1 MKQLTFPLLNF
12 SPLTAY
18 LPARQ
23 TTHKMNLADHLR
35 PLLRDHDCVII
46 PDFGGLV
53 AEYTPARVQ
62 PGGRHV
68 LSPPTRQVAFNQ
80 GLTRNDGLLVDALR
94 QHLNLPAAEAR
105 EALRQAVATLHRDLQ
120 TQQRTELPGIGVFR
134 QVAGRGLQFEYTGTD
149 NLLTAAF
156 GLPEL
161 TVHPVSVTD
170 ARLAR
175 EQQAQ
180 LGPRLRSAGRGVKL
194 RRVVPGAAI
203 GLLAGLAVAGLYLLN
218 LHPAVLPTA
227 WQGHLPR
234 WEQASPQA
242 APQQAALAQPS
253 FAAPAEPELTSAPA
267 PTTTAPD
274 SATAS
279 QTLAMSEPVKT
290 APKAAPAARV
300 QAVPAAKVQTAPAAK
315 AKIVPVMKKA
325 PARPAAAAPMEALL
339 TRSSIP
345 TPIPSGLPAHLK
357 AYKVPASAAIAL
369 ADESNVAKPIPMAQ
383 RKANSPALT
392 TSYTVA
398 INGVRL
404 PASRPVVSGQN
415 AKVAVPGRAAAKPVA
430 ARPGAWPAT
439 KPVVRPAAKLVA
451 TARPATAWPA
461 TKPAARPAAW
471 SAAKPA
477 ALAAKPSMVR
487 PAVPTA
493 AKPIAARPVAPTVVA
508 PAAAVTT
515 DAATT
520 TIKSRTGR
528 YYLVVA
534 AYSSFA
540 RAEEGRRN
548 LAHAGRPAK
557 VILPP
562 PGSRL
567 YRLSA
572 IDFADKP
579 TATLAANRLRQNP
592 HFDKGLTVLPY

>member
-1 MKQLTFPLLNF
+1 
-12 SPLTAY
+12 
-18 LPARQ
+18 
-23 TTHKMNLADHLR
+23 MNLADHLR

-80 GLTRNDGLLVDALR
+80 ALTRNDGLLVDALR
-94 QHLNLPAAEAR
+94 QHLNVPAAEAR

-180 LGPRLRSAGRGVKL
+180 LVPRLRSAGRGVKL

-218 LHPAVLPTA
+218 LHPTVLPTA

-234 WEQASPQA
+234 WEQTSRQA

-253 FAAPAEPELTSAPA
+253 FAEPAELASEPVAA
-267 PTTTAPD
+267 VPD
-274 SATAS
+274 SVVEAVAPQAIVS
-279 QTLAMSEPVKT
+279 SEPVKT
-290 APKAAPAARV
+290 APKAT
-300 QAVPAAKVQTAPAAK
+300 PAAKVQTAPVAK
-315 AKIVPVMKKA
+315 AKIAPVVKKA
-325 PARPAAAAPMEALL
+325 PARPVAADPVEVLL
-339 TRSSIP
+339 TRRSIP
-345 TPIPSGLPAHLK
+345 SPLPSAVPAHLK
-357 AYKVPASAAIAL
+357 AYKVPAAAAIAL

-383 RKANSPALT
+383 RKANTPALT

-398 INGVRL
+398 ISAPRP
-404 PASRPVVSGQN
+404 PASRPVVSVQN
-415 AKVAVPGRAAAKPVA
+415 SKAVAVAPARPTAKPVAARPTAWPTAKPVA
-430 ARPGAWPAT
+430 ARPGAWP
-439 KPVVRPAAKLVA
+439 V
-451 TARPATAWPA
+451 
-461 TKPAARPAAW
+461 
-471 SAAKPA
+471 AKPA
-477 ALAAKPSMVR
+477 ASHLAAAP
-487 PAVPTA
+487 A
-493 AKPIAARPVAPTVVA
+493 AKAIAAHPAAAPALVAAPAVA
-508 PAAAVTT
+508 PAAVATPV
-515 DAATT
+515 TT

-557 VILPP
+557 VIMPP

-572 IDFADKP
+572 VDFADKP

>member
-1 MKQLTFPLLNF
+1 
-12 SPLTAY
+12 
-18 LPARQ
+18 
-23 TTHKMNLADHLR
+23 MNLADHLR

-80 GLTRNDGLLVDALR
+80 ALTRNDGLLVDALR
-94 QHLNLPAAEAR
+94 QHLNVPAAEAR

-134 QVAGRGLQFEYTGTD
+134 QLAGRGLQFEYTGTD

-180 LGPRLRSAGRGVKL
+180 LVPRLRSASRGVKL

-227 WQGHLPR
+227 WQSHLPR
-234 WEQASPQA
+234 WEQAPRQA

-253 FAAPAEPELTSAPA
+253 FTPTAEPTV
-267 PTTTAPD
+267 
-274 SATAS
+274 
-279 QTLAMSEPVKT
+279 SEPV
-290 APKAAPAARV
+290 AATPDSSTLATVATMPAAAETIPQTGPV
-300 QAVPAAKVQTAPAAK
+300 AKLQAGPAAK
-315 AKIVPVMKKA
+315 AKGVPVVKKA
-325 PARPAAAAPMEALL
+325 PARAAIAPADPVEALL
-339 TRSSIP
+339 AKRSIP
-345 TPIPSGLPAHLK
+345 SPLPTAVPAHLK
-357 AYKVPASAAIAL
+357 AYKVPAAAAIAL
-369 ADESNVAKPIPMAQ
+369 ADESNVAKPVPMAQ
-383 RKANSPALT
+383 RKANTPALT

-398 INGVRL
+398 ITAPRP
-404 PASRPVVSGQN
+404 PASRPAVSVQSSK
-415 AKVAVPGRAAAKPVA
+415 AVAVAPARAAARPVA
-430 ARPGAWPAT
+430 AHPSAWPAAKPAAVRAVPAT
-439 KPVVRPAAKLVA
+439 KPLAARPAVAPAAAAKLA
-451 TARPATAWPA
+451 
-461 TKPAARPAAW
+461 AARPAA
-471 SAAKPA
+471 A
-477 ALAAKPSMVR
+477 
-487 PAVPTA
+487 PAV
-493 AKPIAARPVAPTVVA
+493 VATPAVA
-508 PAAAVTT
+508 PAT
-515 DAATT
+515 AATPVVT
-520 TIKSRTGR
+520 TIKNRTGR

-567 YRLSA
+567 FRLSA
-572 IDFADKP
+572 VDFADKP
-579 TATLAANRLRQNP
+579 TATLVANRLRQNP

>member
-1 MKQLTFPLLNF
+1 
-12 SPLTAY
+12 
-18 LPARQ
+18 
-23 TTHKMNLADHLR
+23 MNLADHLR

-53 AEYTPARVQ
+53 AEYTPTRVQ

-80 GLTRNDGLLVDALR
+80 ALTRNDGLLVDALR
-94 QHLNLPAAEAR
+94 QHLNVPAAEAR

-134 QVAGRGLQFEYTGTD
+134 QLAGRGLQFEYTGTD

-180 LGPRLRSAGRGVKL
+180 LVPRLRSASRTVKL
-194 RRVVPGAAI
+194 RRVVPGTVI

-227 WQGHLPR
+227 WQSHLPR
-234 WEQASPQA
+234 WEYAPNQAVV
-242 APQQAALAQPS
+242 QQAALAQPS
-253 FAAPAEPELTSAPA
+253 FTPAAEPASEPVAAS
-267 PTTTAPD
+267 PD
-274 SATAS
+274 SAALVAAS
-279 QTLAMSEPVKT
+279 QDIP
-290 APKAAPAARV
+290 APAATTSNAAPRV
-300 QAVPAAKVQTAPAAK
+300 KLQTVPVAK
-315 AKIVPVMKKA
+315 AKIVPVVKKA
-325 PARPAAAAPMEALL
+325 PVRAAIMPADPVEALL
-339 TRSSIP
+339 ARRSV
-345 TPIPSGLPAHLK
+345 PSPLPSAVPARLK
-357 AYKVPASAAIAL
+357 AYKVPAAAAIAL
-369 ADESNVAKPIPMAQ
+369 ADESNVAKPVPMAQ
-383 RKANSPALT
+383 RKANTPALT
-392 TSYTVA
+392 TSYAVA
-398 INGVRL
+398 ITAPRP
-404 PASRPVVSGQN
+404 PASRPVVSVQN
-415 AKVAVPGRAAAKPVA
+415 SKAV
-430 ARPGAWPAT
+430 
-439 KPVVRPAAKLVA
+439 
-451 TARPATAWPA
+451 
-461 TKPAARPAAW
+461 ARPAAH
-471 SAAKPA
+471 
-477 ALAAKPSMVR
+477 LAAVR
-487 PAVPTA
+487 PVTAYPVAAHAPTARLAAVSAHPVTTVPT
-493 AKPIAARPVAPTVVA
+493 PTPAPVVA
-508 PAAAVTT
+508 PGTVSAPVV
-515 DAATT
+515 T
-520 TIKSRTGR
+520 TIKTRTGR

-557 VILPP
+557 VIMPP

-572 IDFADKP
+572 VDFADKP

>member
-1 MKQLTFPLLNF
+1 
-12 SPLTAY
+12 
-18 LPARQ
+18 
-23 TTHKMNLADHLR
+23 MNLADHLR
-35 PLLRDHDCVII
+35 PLLREHDCVII

-94 QHLNLPAAEAR
+94 QHLNVPAAEAR

-218 LHPAVLPTA
+218 LHPTVLPTA
-227 WQGHLPR
+227 WQGYLPH
-234 WEQASPQA
+234 WEKA
-242 APQQAALAQPS
+242 APLATPQQAALAQPS
-253 FAAPAEPELTSAPA
+253 FAAPAEPEPVSEPVAAVAEADSVVVASTVA
-267 PTTTAPD
+267 D
-274 SATAS
+274 SAAVPADPQAIT
-279 QTLAMSEPVKT
+279 TSEPVKK
-290 APKAAPAARV
+290 AASKAAPAARA
-300 QAVPAAKVQTAPAAK
+300 QAAPAGRVPVAK
-315 AKIVPVMKKA
+315 AKLAPAPVVKKA
-325 PARPAAAAPMEALL
+325 PVRATPAAAPVEALL
-339 TRSSIP
+339 IRRSIP
-345 TPIPSGLPAHLK
+345 SPLPSGLPAHLK

-398 INGVRL
+398 LTGTRL
-404 PASRPVVSGQN
+404 PASRSTASGQK
-415 AKVAVPGRAAAKPVA
+415 AAVPGRAVAKPVA
-430 ARPGAWPAT
+430 ARPGAA
-439 KPVVRPAAKLVA
+439 
-451 TARPATAWPA
+451 AWPA
-461 TKPAARPAAW
+461 TKPAVKPVAARPTAAWPAAKPVAARPAAAW
-471 SAAKPA
+471 PAAKPTAARPATLAAKPA
-477 ALAAKPSMVR
+477 VVR
-487 PAVPTA
+487 PAAPA
-493 AKPIAARPVAPTVVA
+493 AKPIAAQPLA
-508 PAAAVTT
+508 PAVAAPATAAA
-515 DAATT
+515 DAAAT

-540 RAEEGRRN
+540 RAEQGRRN

>member
-1 MKQLTFPLLNF
+1 
-12 SPLTAY
+12 
-18 LPARQ
+18 
-23 TTHKMNLADHLR
+23 MNLADHLR

-80 GLTRNDGLLVDALR
+80 ALTRNDGLLVDALR
-94 QHLNLPAAEAR
+94 QHLNVPAAEAR

-161 TVHPVSVTD
+161 MVHPVSVTD

-180 LGPRLRSAGRGVKL
+180 LVPRLRSAGRGVKL
-194 RRVVPGAAI
+194 RRVMPATAI

-227 WQGHLPR
+227 WQSHLPR
-234 WEQASPQA
+234 WEQAPRQA

-253 FAAPAEPELTSAPA
+253 FTPEAEPTVSEPVVAT
-267 PTTTAPD
+267 PD
-274 SATAS
+274 SATIA
-279 QTLAMSEPVKT
+279 AM
-290 APKAAPAARV
+290 APAAETIPQTGPV
-300 QAVPAAKVQTAPAAK
+300 AKLQAAPAAK
-315 AKIVPVMKKA
+315 AKVALGVKKA
-325 PARPAAAAPMEALL
+325 PVRPVVVTADPVDALL
-339 TRSSIP
+339 AKRSIP
-345 TPIPSGLPAHLK
+345 SPLPTAVPAHLK
-357 AYKVPASAAIAL
+357 AYKVPAAAAIAL
-369 ADESNVAKPIPMAQ
+369 ADESNVAKPVPMAQ
-383 RKANSPALT
+383 RKANTPALT

-398 INGVRL
+398 ITAPRP
-404 PASRPVVSGQN
+404 PASHPVVSVQSS
-415 AKVAVPGRAAAKPVA
+415 KVVAVAPARVAARSVAAHPAAWPAAKPVAGHLVAAAKPVA
-430 ARPGAWPAT
+430 ARPVV
-439 KPVVRPAAKLVA
+439 PVAAAKLAAAPAVVA
-451 TARPATAWPA
+451 TPAVAPATAA
-461 TKPAARPAAW
+461 
-471 SAAKPA
+471 S
-477 ALAAKPSMVR
+477 
-487 PAVPTA
+487 
-493 AKPIAARPVAPTVVA
+493 PVV
-508 PAAAVTT
+508 
-515 DAATT
+515 T

-567 YRLSA
+567 FRLSA
-572 IDFADKP
+572 VDFADKP

>member
-1 MKQLTFPLLNF
+1 
-12 SPLTAY
+12 
-18 LPARQ
+18 
-23 TTHKMNLADHLR
+23 MNLADHLR

-80 GLTRNDGLLVDALR
+80 ALTRNDGLLVDALR
-94 QHLNLPAAEAR
+94 QHLNVPAAEAR

-134 QVAGRGLQFEYTGTD
+134 QLVGRGLQFEYTGTD

-180 LGPRLRSAGRGVKL
+180 LVPRLRSAGRAVKL
-194 RRVVPGAAI
+194 RRVVPSAAI

-227 WQGHLPR
+227 WQSHLPR
-234 WEQASPQA
+234 WEQAPRQA

-253 FAAPAEPELTSAPA
+253 FTPDATPAVSELVVDKSDSVAFTPAAAETTPKPA
-267 PTTTAPD
+267 PIAKLQTT
-274 SATAS
+274 
-279 QTLAMSEPVKT
+279 PVAKT
-290 APKAAPAARV
+290 KAAPVAKKAPPRTGPV
-300 QAVPAAKVQTAPAAK
+300 PADPVEALLAKRPVPSPLPTAVPA
-315 AKIVPVMKKA
+315 
-325 PARPAAAAPMEALL
+325 R
-339 TRSSIP
+339 
-345 TPIPSGLPAHLK
+345 LK
-357 AYKVPASAAIAL
+357 AYKVPAAAAIAL
-369 ADESNVAKPIPMAQ
+369 ADESNVAKPVPMAQ
-383 RKANSPALT
+383 RKANTPALT
-392 TSYTVA
+392 TSYAVA
-398 INGVRL
+398 VTAPRP
-404 PASRPVVSGQN
+404 PASHPVVSVQN
-415 AKVAVPGRAAAKPVA
+415 SKAVAVAPARPAGRPVA
-430 ARPGAWPAT
+430 ARPAAVATRVVAAHAPA
-439 KPVVRPAAKLVA
+439 VGRPAGAPVHMVA
-451 TARPATAWPA
+451 ATSGA
-461 TKPAARPAAW
+461 TP
-471 SAAKPA
+471 
-477 ALAAKPSMVR
+477 
-487 PAVPTA
+487 
-493 AKPIAARPVAPTVVA
+493 APTVA
-508 PAAAVTT
+508 PGT
-515 DAATT
+515 AATPVVT

-567 YRLSA
+567 FRLSA
-572 IDFADKP
+572 VDFADKP
-579 TATLAANRLRQNP
+579 TATLAASRLRQNP

>member
-1 MKQLTFPLLNF
+1 MTFSCPNF
-12 SPLTAY
+12 SRLTSY
-18 LPARQ
+18 PPVCQ
-23 TTHKMNLADHLR
+23 PVYPMNLADHLR

-80 GLTRNDGLLVDALR
+80 ALTRNDGLLVDALR
-94 QHLNLPAAEAR
+94 QHLGVPAAEAR

-134 QVAGRGLQFEYTGTD
+134 QLAGRGLQFEYTGTD

-180 LGPRLRSAGRGVKL
+180 LVPRLRSAGRGVRL

-218 LHPAVLPTA
+218 LHPTVLPTA

-234 WEQASPQA
+234 WEQTTSPA
-242 APQQAALAQPS
+242 APQQAALAQPTFS
-253 FAAPAEPELTSAPA
+253 APTASTSAPVEEVVATPASTLAEPVATPEVKKVAPAPVVAKQTPEQTAPSQAAPALFARPSAVP
-267 PTTTAPD
+267 
-274 SATAS
+274 S
-279 QTLAMSEPVKT
+279 PVR
-290 APKAAPAARV
+290 PKAKARK
-300 QAVPAAKVQTAPAAK
+300 VPAA
-315 AKIVPVMKKA
+315 
-325 PARPAAAAPMEALL
+325 
-339 TRSSIP
+339 
-345 TPIPSGLPAHLK
+345 
-357 AYKVPASAAIAL
+357 AAIAL
-369 ADESNVAKPIPMAQ
+369 ADESNVAKPVPMAL
-383 RKANSPALT
+383 RKPGSPALT
-392 TSYTVA
+392 TSYATVA
-398 INGVRL
+398 TAPR
-404 PASRPVVSGQN
+404 PAAAPAVPTSRPVVTVRNSKTMAVVP
-415 AKVAVPGRAAAKPVA
+415 AKAK
-430 ARPGAWPAT
+430 
-439 KPVVRPAAKLVA
+439 
-451 TARPATAWPA
+451 
-461 TKPAARPAAW
+461 
-471 SAAKPA
+471 AAKPA
-477 ALAAKPSMVR
+477 KVYGAAPVT
-487 PAVPTA
+487 PAA
-493 AKPIAARPVAPTVVA
+493 MPVA
-508 PAAAVTT
+508 AAATT
-515 DAATT
+515 TPVAT

-528 YYLVVA
+528 YYLIVA
-534 AYSSFA
+534 AYGSLA

-562 PGSRL
+562 RGSRL

-579 TATLAANRLRQNP
+579 TATLAANQLRRNP

>member
-1 MKQLTFPLLNF
+1 
-12 SPLTAY
+12 
-18 LPARQ
+18 
-23 TTHKMNLADHLR
+23 MNLADHLR

-80 GLTRNDGLLVDALR
+80 ALTRNDGLLVDALR
-94 QHLNLPAAEAR
+94 QHLNVPAAEAR

-134 QVAGRGLQFEYTGTD
+134 QLAGRGLQFEYTGTD

-180 LGPRLRSAGRGVKL
+180 LVPRLRSAGRGVKL
-194 RRVVPGAAI
+194 RRVMPATAI

-227 WQGHLPR
+227 WQSHLPR
-234 WEQASPQA
+234 WEQAPRQA

-253 FAAPAEPELTSAPA
+253 FTPAAEPATSEPVAVTSDSATSAP
-267 PTTTAPD
+267 
-274 SATAS
+274 
-279 QTLAMSEPVKT
+279 V
-290 APKAAPAARV
+290 AALPAAAEATPQTGPV
-300 QAVPAAKVQTAPAAK
+300 AKLQAAPAAK
-315 AKIVPVMKKA
+315 AKIAPVVKKA
-325 PARPAAAAPMEALL
+325 PARAAIVPADPVDALL
-339 TRSSIP
+339 ARRSIP
-345 TPIPSGLPAHLK
+345 SPLPTAVPAHLK
-357 AYKVPASAAIAL
+357 AYKVPAAAAIAL
-369 ADESNVAKPIPMAQ
+369 ADESNVAKPVPMAQ
-383 RKANSPALT
+383 RKANTPALT

-398 INGVRL
+398 VTAPRP
-404 PASRPVVSGQN
+404 PASHPVVSVQN
-415 AKVAVPGRAAAKPVA
+415 SKAMAVAPVRAAAHPVA
-430 ARPGAWPAT
+430 AHSAAWPAT
-439 KPVVRPAAKLVA
+439 KPVA
-451 TARPATAWPA
+451 T
-461 TKPAARPAAW
+461 
-471 SAAKPA
+471 
-477 ALAAKPSMVR
+477 R
-487 PAVPTA
+487 PAVTPVAAAKKAVALPVAVAAPAVAPVTTA
-493 AKPIAARPVAPTVVA
+493 APVV
-508 PAAAVTT
+508 
-515 DAATT
+515 T
-520 TIKSRTGR
+520 TIKNRTGR

-567 YRLSA
+567 FRLSA
-572 IDFADKP
+572 VDFADKP
-579 TATLAANRLRQNP
+579 TATLAASRLRQNP

>member
-1 MKQLTFPLLNF
+1 
-12 SPLTAY
+12 
-18 LPARQ
+18 
-23 TTHKMNLADHLR
+23 MNLADHLR

-180 LGPRLRSAGRGVKL
+180 LGPRLRSASRGVKL

-234 WEQASPQA
+234 WEQVAPQA

-253 FAAPAEPELTSAPA
+253 FAAPAEPELASEPV
-267 PTTTAPD
+267 PSTTAPD
-274 SATAS
+274 SATTS
-279 QTLAMSEPVKT
+279 QTIAMSEPVKT

-315 AKIVPVMKKA
+315 ARIVPVVKKA
-325 PARPAAAAPMEALL
+325 PVRPTNADPVEALL
-339 TRSSIP
+339 TRRSIP
-345 TPIPSGLPAHLK
+345 SPIPSGLPAHLK

-398 INGVRL
+398 INGARL
-404 PASRPVVSGQN
+404 PASRPAVSGQTV
-415 AKVAVPGRAAAKPVA
+415 KVAAPGRAAAKPAA
-430 ARPGAWPAT
+430 ARPAGW
-439 KPVVRPAAKLVA
+439 PAAKPIA
-451 TARPATAWPA
+451 TARPSAAWPTA
-461 TKPAARPAAW
+461 KPAARPAAAW

-477 ALAAKPSMVR
+477 ALTAKPPVVR
-487 PAVPTA
+487 PAVPTV
-493 AKPIAARPVAPTVVA
+493 AKPIAARPAA
-508 PAAAVTT
+508 PAAVAPVAAATA

-540 RAEEGRRN
+540 RAEQGRRN

-579 TATLAANRLRQNP
+579 TATLAANRLRLNP

>member
-1 MKQLTFPLLNF
+1 
-12 SPLTAY
+12 
-18 LPARQ
+18 
-23 TTHKMNLADHLR
+23 MNLADHLR

-62 PGGRHV
+62 PGGRHI

-80 GLTRNDGLLVDALR
+80 ALTRNDGLLVDALR
-94 QHLNLPAAEAR
+94 QHLNVPAAEAR

-134 QVAGRGLQFEYTGTD
+134 QLAGRGLQFEYTGTD

-180 LGPRLRSAGRGVKL
+180 LVPRLRSAGRGVKL

-234 WEQASPQA
+234 WEQAPRQA

-253 FAAPAEPELTSAPA
+253 FAAAEPASEPVA
-267 PTTTAPD
+267 TTPD
-274 SATAS
+274 SAA
-279 QTLAMSEPVKT
+279 LAVTS
-290 APKAAPAARV
+290 
-300 QAVPAAKVQTAPAAK
+300 QAVPAPATTTPKAALVARAK
-315 AKIVPVMKKA
+315 AAPVVKKA
-325 PARPAAAAPMEALL
+325 PARAVPVPAAPVEVLL
-339 TRSSIP
+339 TKRSIP
-345 TPIPSGLPAHLK
+345 SPLPSAVPAHLK
-357 AYKVPASAAIAL
+357 AYKVPAAAAIAL
-369 ADESNVAKPIPMAQ
+369 ADESNVAKPVPMAQ
-383 RKANSPALT
+383 RKANTPALT
-392 TSYTVA
+392 TSYVVA
-398 INGVRL
+398 VTAPRP
-404 PASRPVVSGQN
+404 PAGHPVVSVQN
-415 AKVAVPGRAAAKPVA
+415 SKVVAVAPARAAARPV
-430 ARPGAWPAT
+430 T
-439 KPVVRPAAKLVA
+439 
-451 TARPATAWPA
+451 
-461 TKPAARPAAW
+461 AARPALAHPI
-471 SAAKPA
+471 ATRPVAGP
-477 ALAAKPSMVR
+477 ALAAHPVAVR
-487 PAVPTA
+487 PAV
-493 AKPIAARPVAPTVVA
+493 ARPVASPVVA
-508 PAAAVTT
+508 AAPAVAPGAVAAPVV
-515 DAATT
+515 T
-520 TIKSRTGR
+520 TIKNRTGR

-567 YRLSA
+567 FRLSA
-572 IDFADKP
+572 VDFADKP
-579 TATLAANRLRQNP
+579 TATLAASRLRQNP

>member
-1 MKQLTFPLLNF
+1 VKKLTFPLLNF

-80 GLTRNDGLLVDALR
+80 GLTRSDGLLVDALR

-227 WQGHLPR
+227 WQGYVPR
-234 WEQASPQA
+234 WEQTAPQA

-253 FAAPAEPELTSAPA
+253 FANPAEPELASAPVPA
-267 PTTTAPD
+267 SSAPD
-274 SATAS
+274 SATTS
-279 QTLAMSEPVKT
+279 QTIAMTEPVKE
-290 APKAAPAARV
+290 APKATPVGKV
-300 QAVPAAKVQTAPAAK
+300 QTVPAAKVQTVPAAK
-315 AKIVPVMKKA
+315 AKIVPVVKKV
-325 PARPAAAAPMEALL
+325 PARAPAAAPVEALL
-339 TRSSIP
+339 IRRAIP
-345 TPIPSGLPAHLK
+345 SPIPSGLPAHLK

-415 AKVAVPGRAAAKPVA
+415 TKVAVPGRAAAKPVA
-430 ARPGAWPAT
+430 VRPGAAAW
-439 KPVVRPAAKLVA
+439 PAAKPVA
-451 TARPATAWPA
+451 VRSAAAWPA
-461 TKPAARPAAW
+461 VRPVAKPVAARPAAAW
-471 SAAKPA
+471 PAAKPA
-477 ALAAKPSMVR
+477 ALVAKPSAVR
-487 PAVPTA
+487 PVVPA
-493 AKPIAARPVAPTVVA
+493 ATKPMAARPVAPAVVA
-508 PAAAVTT
+508 PAATASADV
-515 DAATT
+515 ATT